1 MNNVVQTGYLTED
14 AKITPPKGNASKMA
28 TFSMGVSRPFSD
40 ATDFFNYVA
49 WGAAADYIEKGLSD
63 GRYRK
68 GCKVEVRGS
77 IIRPGYVDRSGKK
90 KIGRAHV

>member
-40 ATDFFNYVA
+40 ATDFLIMSH
-49 WGAAADYIEKGLSD
+49 GELLLTTSK
-63 GRYRK
+63 
-68 GCKVEVRGS
+68 
-77 IIRPGYVDRSGKK
+77 
-90 KIGRAHV
+90 RA